1 MSHDDPAPRTE
12 PEYLGDAATAATG
25 ATRSR
30 RVPLLALASLG
41 VVGVVAAGAWAAL
54 SLMSTGEQA
63 ATAVPADA
71 VAYVSLDLDPAAE
84 QKLEAV
90 RIVEKF
96 PALDEELGLDVQ
108 DDLRRWAFEEI
119 RGDACAD
126 LDYDEDVAPWIG
138 DRVAVA
144 VLPPEEPD
152 GDPVPMVALQVTDQ
166 DAASA
171 GLDAVAACAEKN
183 VDEREGDDVA
193 FAFTGDYVV
202 LAETQA
208 VADGLVQD
216 AAERALADE
225 PAFTRWTEA
234 AGDPGIVS
242 VYVASAAAGLM
253 GDLTDEL
260 SGGMPGTMGGMPGLF
275 GGHGSDGQ
283 LEKMAADFEGLA
295 GVVRFRDGAVEAE
308 MVAGGLPS
316 GFAGAGDA
324 VAGLSD
330 LPASTGA
337 AFGFAVPEGWLQEYL
352 EMMGELGGLP
362 LEQMLAEGEAATGL
376 ELPEDIETLLG
387 ESVSLVVDSE
397 LDAEAVI
404 ASADPS
410 TVPAGARVVGDP
422 AEILPVV
429 DKIKAAVG
437 PDADMLHVR
446 EGDGAVAFGVSP
458 DYVATLAGDG
468 GLGDVASFRDV
479 VPEADR
485 ATGVL
490 YVDFAAG
497 DSWVQRLVQEL
508 SRVMGGEAEPE
519 VEANM
524 AALDALGV
532 SSWVDGD
539 VQRGLFRLTTRP

>member
-1 MSHDDPAPRTE
+1 MPHHDPAPRTE
-12 PEYLGDAATAATG
+12 YLGEAPTG
-25 ATRSR
+25 PTKSR

-54 SLMSTGEQA
+54 SLMSSGEQA
-63 ATAVPADA
+63 AAAVPADA
-71 VAYVSLDLDPAAE
+71 VAYLSLDLDPSAQ
-84 QKLEAV
+84 QKLEAI
-90 RIVEKF
+90 RIVKKF
-96 PALDEELGLDVQ
+96 PALDDELGLDAQ

-119 RGDACAD
+119 RGDSCTD
-126 LDYDEDVAPWIG
+126 LAYDEDVAPWIG

-144 VLPPEEPD
+144 VLPPEKTGGE
-152 GDPVPMVALQVTDQ
+152 PVPMVALQVTDQ
-166 DAASA
+166 DAASS

-183 VDEREGDDVA
+183 AGGAEGGEVA

-216 AAERALADE
+216 ADEAALADE
-225 PAFTRWTEA
+225 AAFTRWTEA

-242 VYVASAAAGLM
+242 IYVSSQAVSLM

-260 SGGMPGTMGGMPGLF
+260 GGGMPGTMGGMPGML
-275 GGHGSDGQ
+275 GGPGSADE
-283 LEKMAADFEGLA
+283 LEQMAADFEGLA

-308 MVAGGLPS
+308 MAAGGLPS

-324 VAGLSD
+324 VVGISD

-352 EMMGELGGLP
+352 EMMGEIGGIP

-387 ESVSLVVDSE
+387 ESVSLAVDSE

-410 TVPAGARVVGDP
+410 TVPAGVRVVGDP

-437 PDADMLHVR
+437 PDADMLHVM
-446 EGDGAVAFGVSP
+446 EGDGAVAFGVNR

-468 GLGDVASFRDV
+468 GLGDIASFRDV
-479 VPEADR
+479 VPEAER

-497 DSWVQRLVQEL
+497 DMWVQRLVEEF
-508 SRVMGGEAEPE
+508 SRAMGGQAEPE
-519 VEANM
+519 VEENM
-524 AALDALGV
+524 AALGALGV
-532 SSWVDGD
+532 SSWVDED
-539 VQRGLFRLTTRP
+539 VQRGLFRLTTRQ

>member
-1 MSHDDPAPRTE
+1 MSHDEPAPRTE
-12 PEYLGDAATAATG
+12 PEYLGDAPAG
-25 ATRSR
+25 PTRSR

-41 VVGVVAAGAWAAL
+41 VAGVVATGAWAAL

-63 ATAVPADA
+63 ATAVPANA
-71 VAYVSLDLDPAAE
+71 VAYVSLDLDPSAE
-84 QKLEAV
+84 QKLEAI

-96 PALDEELGLDVQ
+96 PALSEELGLDVQ

-119 RGDACAD
+119 RGDSCAD
-126 LDYDEDVAPWIG
+126 LDYDEDVDPWIG

-144 VLPPEEPD
+144 VLPPAGPG

-166 DAASA
+166 DAAAS
-171 GLDAVAACAEKN
+171 GLEAVAACAETDAGG
-183 VDEREGDDVA
+183 DEGDVA

-208 VADGLVQD
+208 VADGLVED
-216 AAERALADE
+216 ATEGALADE
-225 PAFTRWTEA
+225 AAFTRWTEA

-242 VYVASAAAGLM
+242 IYVASEAISLM
-253 GDLTDEL
+253 SDLTDEL
-260 SGGMPGTMGGMPGLF
+260 GGGMPGTLGGMPGMF
-275 GGHGSDGQ
+275 GGPGSTEQ

-308 MVAGGLPS
+308 MAAGGLPS

-324 VAGLSD
+324 VVGISD

-337 AFGFAVPEGWLQEYL
+337 AFGFAVPEGWLQDYL
-352 EMMGELGGLP
+352 EMMGEIGGIP

-387 ESVSLVVDSE
+387 ESVSLVIDSD
-397 LDAEAVI
+397 LDAQAVI

-410 TVPAGARVVGDP
+410 AVPAGVRVVGDP

-429 DKIKAAVG
+429 DKVKAAVG
-437 PDADMLHVR
+437 PDADMLHVL
-446 EGDGAVAFGVSP
+446 EGDRAVAFGLNP

-479 VPEADR
+479 VPEAER

-497 DSWVQRLVQEL
+497 DSWVQRLVEEF
-508 SRVMGGEAEPE
+508 SRSMGGEAEPE
-519 VEANM
+519 VEENM
-524 AALDALGV
+524 GALGALGV
-532 SSWVDGD
+532 SGWVDGD
-539 VQRGLFRLTTRP
+539 VQRGLFRLTTRQ